1 MIPVDF
7 HFPPKLLYIEKAPN
21 GNYNKTIDNIASTII
36 EIINKNDLRVW
47 FKSTDGDRYLSNDH
61 EVFFNKYVNGKSSN
75 FMKLVSQIYLE
86 LEKDPDLHIP
96 VGDPLHLWKGMRSK
110 YQTNIISLFS
120 DSEASTDIESAKAI
134 LEIGKALDDYSST

>member
-1 MIPVDF
+1 
-7 HFPPKLLYIEKAPN
+7 
-21 GNYNKTIDNIASTII
+21 
-36 EIINKNDLRVW
+36 
-47 FKSTDGDRYLSNDH
+47 
-61 EVFFNKYVNGKSSN
+61 
-75 FMKLVSQIYLE
+75 MKLVSQIYLE

-134 LEIGKALDDYSST
+134 LEIGKALDDYSSTGKMRDSYSLLLFSLENVCKLLSAGPFVDAALFFSFACLKQKQAKFKVN